1 MYNQYESEY
10 QTSESIGDSG
20 HQSID
25 ERSCQSVERLI
36 AVSED
41 RYGRGRHELRAFL
54 VACHQAAVSIETM
67 SRQLGFDQATIRSE
81 LILGLETWKAAQR
94 GSGEAHPSRGLAGMG
109 VYRYSIDAQLVKSA

>member
-1 MYNQYESEY
+1 MYNEYESEY

-25 ERSCQSVERLI
+25 ETSCQSVGRLI
-36 AVSED
+36 AASED

-54 VACHQAAVSIETM
+54 VACHQAAVRIETM
-67 SRQLGFDQATIRSE
+67 SKQLGIGQETIRSE

-94 GSGEAHPSRGLAGMG
+94 RSGEAMPAEDLEQICR
-109 VYRYSIDAQLVKSA
+109 RD